1 MKKATTKLSAALAV
15 LAAGAVAAPGAN
27 AASSGPMSEVVSGHG
42 YGFASVPAAYSGP
55 ASEVVSG
62 NGYGLRSVP
71 AASSRPVSEVVS
83 GHGYGFPNAPSNAA
97 PAASTSSGGGFDWG
111 DAGIGAAAV
120 ISLLGLA
127 GGAILVVRRGRSHE
141 TAIS

>member
-1 MKKATTKLSAALAV
+1 MKKATTKLSAVLAV

-42 YGFASVPAAYSGP
+42 YG
-55 ASEVVSG
+55 
-62 NGYGLRSVP
+62 LRSVP
-71 AASSRPVSEVVS
+71 AASSGPVSEVVS
-83 GHGYGFPNAPSNAA
+83 GHGYGFPNAPSNVA
-97 PAASTSSGGGFDWG
+97 PAVSTSSGGGFDWG

-120 ISLLGLA
+120 VSLLGLA
-127 GGAILVVRRGRSHE
+127 GGAILVVRRGRRHE